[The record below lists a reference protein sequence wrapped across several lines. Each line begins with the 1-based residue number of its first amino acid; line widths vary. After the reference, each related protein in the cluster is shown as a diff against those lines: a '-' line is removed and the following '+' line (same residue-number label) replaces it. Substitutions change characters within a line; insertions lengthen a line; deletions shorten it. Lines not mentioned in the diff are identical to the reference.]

1 MLGRRGLGLFAE
13 LGGGCSFVFDIYS
26 FAVCVRCGAN
36 HSEGGNNGI
45 YFLICRGDMAVI
57 CKYVHPSSLLLVV
70 GCNPLSY

>member
-1 MLGRRGLGLFAE
+1 MQLTCSNSGARSMEITVLGRRGLGLFAE

-57 CKYVHPSSLLLVV
+57 CK
-70 GCNPLSY
+70 